1 MNNMISSQLFKTRK
15 SNVWPI
21 VLCCSLVL
29 DMIPFI
35 AHKYIGN
42 ISLKQDFFD
51 GDFTIITI
59 GVLAALLFTMDFTS
73 DSIKQIVGKR
83 ASKTKYVIANH
94 LVVTMS
100 TFLMFAI
107 LIGVSILY
115 SIIFGIG
122 VDEYV
127 DFNSQKD
134 FFIAFAG
141 LAAVA
146 FAYISFVMLIAFLS
160 NKLSVTL
167 ILSIVA
173 PPILRG
179 LIAIVSGIHPKLA
192 LISPQNAL
200 YYLAY
205 TPYSETYL
213 SVIIGYFLAGIVLC
227 GVSIAIFRKKEL

>member
-1 MNNMISSQLFKTRK
+1 
-15 SNVWPI
+15 
-21 VLCCSLVL
+21 
-29 DMIPFI
+29 
-35 AHKYIGN
+35 
-42 ISLKQDFFD
+42 
-51 GDFTIITI
+51 
-59 GVLAALLFTMDFTS
+59 MDFTS

-100 TFLMFAI
+100 TFLMLAI

-127 DFNSQKD
+127 DFNSRKD
-134 FFIAFAG
+134 FFITLAG

-173 PPILRG
+173 SSILRG
-179 LIAIVSGIHPKLA
+179 LFAIVSGTHLKLA